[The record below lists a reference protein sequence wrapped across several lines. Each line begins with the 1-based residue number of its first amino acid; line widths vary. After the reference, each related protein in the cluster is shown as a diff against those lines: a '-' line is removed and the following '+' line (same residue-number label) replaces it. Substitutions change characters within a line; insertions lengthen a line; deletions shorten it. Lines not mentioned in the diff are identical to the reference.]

1 MNENKV
7 ALVTGVSS
15 GIGREIAQLLAE
27 RGARV
32 FGTVRDHRSTAGSA
46 GVELIHMDVTK
57 DSSVA
62 EAVQS
67 VLLRAGEIHALVNN
81 AGYALLGGLEE
92 TSLSEAQQ
100 QFDTNFF
107 GVLRVTQAVLP
118 SMRRLGYGR
127 IVNIS
132 SILGLLPGPY
142 MGIYAR
148 QQTRAGGLH
157 RDAGSRG
164 QDIRHPG
171 CAGGT
176 RFYETKTALSTL
188 DAYADQRKRVEKVF
202 QQEIARGD
210 EPRAVAEIVCRV
222 LTVPSPRLRY
232 PVGKSVVLSR
242 LRRSVVNRLIR
253 PAGLSPA
260 WLPVSPAHTHAQSLG
275 YFSCQRSSQA
285 ARSLR
290 ASPASRRS

>member
-1 MNENKV
+1 MIENKV

-32 FGTVRDHRSTAGSA
+32 FGTVRDHRSTASVA
-46 GVELIHMDVTK
+46 WVELIHMDVTN
-57 DSSVA
+57 DGSVA

-67 VLLRAGEIHALVNN
+67 LLLRAGEIHALVNN

-132 SILGLLPGPY
+132 SILGLLRGLTWAFTPPANMRWRATPGRW
-142 MGIYAR
+142 I
-148 QQTRAGGLH
+148 TRSGHSASGLCWSNPLS
-157 RDAGSRG
+157 RKPTSRG
-164 QDIRHPG
+164 
-171 CAGGT
+171 
-176 RFYETKTALSTL
+176 TARPPCLPWMLMRIKENESS
-188 DAYADQRKRVEKVF
+188 RSFSKK
-202 QQEIARGD
+202 
-210 EPRAVAEIVCRV
+210 
-222 LTVPSPRLRY
+222 S
-232 PVGKSVVLSR
+232 PVG
-242 LRRSVVNRLIR
+242 
-253 PAGLSPA
+253 
-260 WLPVSPAHTHAQSLG
+260 TSLAPW
-275 YFSCQRSSQA
+275 QK
-285 ARSLR
+285 
-290 ASPASRRS
+290 